1 MCETFPSERI
11 QKVERIGSGTYGR
24 VYKVLDKSTG
34 NYSALKHARIDLEE
48 DGIPSPFLR
57 EIVFLK
63 EFDHPN
69 LIRLQEVILSQTSIY
84 LMFDLMD

>member
-1 MCETFPSERI
+1 M
-11 QKVERIGSGTYGR
+11 
-24 VYKVLDKSTG
+24 TG

-69 LIRLQEVILSQTSIY
+69 LIRLQEVILSETSIY
-84 LMFDLMD
+84 LMFDLMDWDLKELLAKEDRLPELSIKHLMM

>member
-1 MCETFPSERI
+1 M
-11 QKVERIGSGTYGR
+11 
-24 VYKVLDKSTG
+24 
-34 NYSALKHARIDLEE
+34 EE

-84 LMFDLMD
+84 LMFDLMDWDLKDMLAYEERLQEKTIKQLMM